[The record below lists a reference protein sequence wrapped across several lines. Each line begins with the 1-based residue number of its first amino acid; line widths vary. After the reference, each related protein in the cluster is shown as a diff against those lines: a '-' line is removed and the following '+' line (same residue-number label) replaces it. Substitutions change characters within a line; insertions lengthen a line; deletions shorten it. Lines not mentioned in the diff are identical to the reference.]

1 MLRCLLQRLRQASGS
16 ARRLQEPSLPLQ
28 NVGVRNQP

>member
-16 ARRLQEPSLPLQ
+16 ALRLQEPSLTLQ
-28 NVGVRNQP
+28 NAGVRS

>member
-1 MLRCLLQRLRQASGS
+1 MLRCLLQRLRQASD
-16 ARRLQEPSLPLQ
+16 ALRLQEPTLPLQ